1 MLRMLIVEDER
12 WEREG
17 LAAFWNWGEFGIGEV
32 DTAVDGIDGLEKA
45 LSRPPDLVMTDIRMP
60 GMDGLEMAKQ
70 LRERLPDVRIIVLT
84 GYDDFGFA
92 RQAIRFGASDYV
104 LKPIEEDE
112 LRKTVEKVAAE
123 CRQLAEGRQREPV
136 RAVQWAKFY
145 GLIGAIGVEAEEEA
159 KRAFAPKAA
168 DFARACQELAR
179 DIRLQAAAFRLDVID
194 ARIGEL
200 FARFREEPGA
210 GQELTVT
217 IVNALLTELLLLSG
231 EHELPDA
238 VRPQR
243 LLGYASLIE
252 IEQAVR
258 DYMAQWLRR
267 MEEKRLNKDDF
278 VIRKVS
284 ELVEA
289 QYGST
294 ALSVTMLAEA
304 AFLSANHLG
313 VVFKKATGKTVHEYI
328 AEVRMAKAEE
338 QLRLS
343 KRKVAQIAAEV
354 GIPNTSY
361 FCSLFKQAY
370 GMTPGEYQELM
381 QRR

>member
-17 LAAFWNWGEFGIGEV
+17 LAEFWDWSMFGISKV

-45 LSRPPDLVMTDIRMP
+45 LAVEPDIIITDIRMP
-60 GMDGLEMAKQ
+60 GMDGIEMAKQ
-70 LRERLPDVRIIVLT
+70 VREQLPDVRIIVLT

-92 RQAIRFGASDYV
+92 REAIRFSASDYV

-112 LRKTVEKVAAE
+112 LRKTVEKVVAE
-123 CRQLAEGRQREPV
+123 CRQHAGQQSLEQGRS
-136 RAVQWAKFY
+136 VQWALFY
-145 GLIGAIGVEAEEEA
+145 GLDGDVGEAEEEEA
-159 KRAFAPKAA
+159 KRAFAPRAA
-168 DFARACQELAR
+168 DFARSCQEAAR
-179 DIRLQAAAFRLDVID
+179 DIRIQAAACRQEAALDR
-194 ARIGEL
+194 AGEL
-200 FARFREEPGA
+200 FAMFESETGA
-210 GQELTVT
+210 GRELTVA
-217 IVNALLTELLLLSG
+217 IVNALLTELCLLLG
-231 EHELPDA
+231 EHELPEP

-243 LLGYASLIE
+243 LLAYASLKE
-252 IEQAVR
+252 IEEAVR
-258 DYMAQWLRR
+258 GYMIEWMRQ
-267 MEEKRLNKDDF
+267 MEDKRLNKDDF

-284 ELVEA
+284 EIVESR
-289 QYGST
+289 YGST
-294 ALSVTMLAEA
+294 ELSVTMLAEA

-328 AEVRMAKAEE
+328 AEVRMTKAEE